1 MPALKTVHRL
11 NITVIGSMQSVLCFN
26 IHSTSLVLR
35 LTVRT
40 ALFGLRVAG
49 GSNGLKSPE
58 NSWLNSLSSI
68 SDAVDR

>member
-1 MPALKTVHRL
+1 MSALKITHRL
-11 NITVIGSMQSVLCFN
+11 NITVIGSRQSVLFFH

-35 LTVRT
+35 LMVRT

-49 GSNGLKSPE
+49 GSNILKSPE
-58 NSWLNSLSSI
+58 NSWLMSLSSI

>member
-1 MPALKTVHRL
+1 
-11 NITVIGSMQSVLCFN
+11 MQSELHFN
-26 IHSTSLVLR
+26 IHSTSLVVW

-49 GSNGLKSPE
+49 GNGRLKSPE
-58 NSWLNSLSSI
+58 NSWLYKLSSI

>member
-1 MPALKTVHRL
+1 MHSL
-11 NITVIGSMQSVLCFN
+11 NIAVIGSTQPALCFN

-35 LTVRT
+35 LKVRT

-49 GSNGLKSPE
+49 GSNRLKSPE
-58 NSWLNSLSSI
+58 NSWLNSLSSF